1 MEIYDT
7 EEEQVAAIKRWW
19 KQNGT
24 STIAGV
30 VIGIAIIFGW
40 NYYKE
45 NAKDKANQTSAL
57 YDQLQISLS
66 KGNNESVQ
74 KIAEKISNDHGST
87 AYASYAAL
95 LLAKTKVQQNDLEAA
110 KSILEQQMN
119 SAGSNEIRSL
129 ARIRLVKLLKATGEY
144 EKGLQLIAEVDPV
157 TTKGF
162 SASYDELTG
171 DLYVALD
178 RLGEARTAYQTAL
191 REGADSALLQFKLD
205 DITSAEIVMGQQ

>member
-19 KQNGT
+19 KENGT

-30 VIGIAIIFGW
+30 VIGGALIFGFNFW
-40 NYYKE
+40 QGHQKE
-45 NAKDKANQTSAL
+45 QANQASAL
-57 YDQLQISLS
+57 YDQLQLS
-66 KGNNESVQ
+66 MSKDNTESVA
-74 KIAEKISNDHGST
+74 KISEKISAEHGSS

-95 LLAKTKVQQNDLEAA
+95 LLAKIKVQENDLAAA
-110 KSILEQQMN
+110 KDILEKQMN
-119 SAGSNEIRSL
+119 TAGSNEIRNI
-129 ARIRLVKLLKATGEY
+129 ARLRLVKILYATAEF
-144 EKGLQLIAEVDPV
+144 EKGLQLIAEADQAS
-157 TTKGF
+157 TKGF
-162 SASYDELTG
+162 AASYDELTG

-205 DITSAEIVMGQQ
+205 DLTSAEIVTAQ